1 MITNIRKT
9 RNPIALPGIGGEPMR
24 IVLEGD
30 LVGYG
35 TAYHHPKIAANK
47 FSFYRMT
54 KQSVRYN
61 NTQKNSFMVT
71 RDDDSIMEFV
81 PSKEG
86 LYHYDIY
93 LSIKRKME
101 SQKEK
106 VLVVN
111 TVEEIKRSFTKKE
124 LEKADEARRLYVI
137 VVRPSRKQFEEMI
150 KSRKIVN
157 KMITIQDYRNAL
169 QMYGIDLGVLK
180 VKTVRVK
187 PDEIKVQFLEGPKPK
202 NIVLSV
208 DIMYVSSHYC

>member
-1 MITNIRKT
+1 
-9 RNPIALPGIGGEPMR
+9 
-24 IVLEGD
+24 
-30 LVGYG
+30 
-35 TAYHHPKIAANK
+35 
-47 FSFYRMT
+47 
-54 KQSVRYN
+54 
-61 NTQKNSFMVT
+61 MVT

>member
-1 MITNIRKT
+1 
-9 RNPIALPGIGGEPMR
+9 MR

>member
-187 PDEIKVQFLEGPKPK
+187 PDEIKCNFLK
-202 NIVLSV
+202 VLNQRTLF
-208 DIMYVSSHYC
+208 